1 MEKRVVYPREKE
13 EGTSEKENEW
23 KEEEFQPEKEED

>member
-13 EGTSEKENEW
+13 EGTSEKENDG
-23 KEEEFQPEKEED
+23 KEEFQPEKEED